1 MLRTLLGLRIKEVQV
16 KKDLEDSKPQK
27 KFMNN
32 KERKK
37 NLSRMQRKV

>member
-1 MLRTLLGLRIKEVQV
+1 MSLRIKEVHM
-16 KKDLEDSKPQK
+16 KKDLEDSTPQK

-32 KERKK
+32 KEKKK